1 MGGSMTTARSPLV
14 RLSTGKIA
22 ELPGGDSILG
32 APGGAAATVAVGTT
46 TTGAP
51 GSSASVT
58 NVGSSSAAV
67 LDFTIPQGATGASGT
82 NGTNG
87 TNGANA
93 LIYETNFGD
102 GVSTSYTITHN
113 LGTLDVLAAFR
124 VVATGAV
131 QNYAWVAATIN
142 TITVTV
148 SPAPASNSQRA
159 VVMTV
164 NGASAN
170 SLVKLGQVVTSGS
183 QATIT
188 FSSIPATSTDLRLVL
203 SGRDTDSAV
212 GDTNVFLQV
221 NGDATAGDYS
231 AVQQQLSV
239 GGTALNGSGP
249 TPTASGVGIGFI
261 PGTSGNANAIGC
273 VDILIPNYRG
283 TAFYKLI
290 QALSSESYGSGS
302 GAIAKRSAL
311 WKSTAAVSSLKITAG
326 GAAFVDGTTATLYG
340 LG

>member
-1 MGGSMTTARSPLV
+1 MTTARMPLV

-22 ELPGGDSILG
+22 ELPAGDSILG
-32 APGGAAATVAVGTT
+32 APAG
-46 TTGAP
+46 P
-51 GSSASVT
+51 
-58 NVGSSSAAV
+58 
-67 LDFTIPQGATGASGT
+67 PGATGATGAAGAA
-82 NGTNG
+82 GTNG

-102 GVSTSYTITHN
+102 GVSTNYTITHN
-113 LGTLDVLAAFR
+113 LGTLDVIAAFR

-164 NGASAN
+164 NGTSPATM
-170 SLVKLGQVVTSGS
+170 VRLGQVVTTGS
-183 QATIT
+183 QSTIT
-188 FSSIPATSTDLRLVL
+188 FSPIPATSTDLRLVL
-203 SGRDTDSAV
+203 SGRDTSNAV
-212 GDTNVFLQV
+212 GDTNVLLQV

-231 AVQQQLSV
+231 AVQQQGSF

-249 TPTASGVGIGFI
+249 TPTTSGVGIGLI

-273 VDILIPNYRG
+273 VDILVPNYRG
-283 TAFYKLI
+283 TAFQKLI
-290 QALSSESYGSGS
+290 QSLSSESYGSGS

-311 WKSTAAVSSLKITAG
+311 WKSTAAITSLKLTAG
-326 GAAFVDGTTATLYG
+326 GTAFVNGTTATLYG